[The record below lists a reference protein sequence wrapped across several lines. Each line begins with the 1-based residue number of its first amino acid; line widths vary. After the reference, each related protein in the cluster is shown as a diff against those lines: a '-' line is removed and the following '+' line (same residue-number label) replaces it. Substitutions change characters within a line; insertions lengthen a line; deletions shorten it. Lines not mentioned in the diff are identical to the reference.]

1 MVKIT
6 RNPSLC
12 TRNPSLCTRNPLPC
26 TRNPLP
32 TTPNPLPST
41 RTRQGPMSKDNELTP
56 IAVSFRDR
64 HVVKPGS
71 RVDLSRIDAAD
82 AAGLVKG
89 EQVEHELQR
98 LRAEL
103 DDLQERFYAW
113 DKRSLLLVLQAM
125 DTGGK
130 DGAIEQVMQWVNPQG
145 VAVTSFKA
153 PTPEELSHDFLW
165 RIHKAVPARRMIG
178 VFNRSHYEDV
188 LVVRVHNLVPED
200 VWRRRYDEINQFE
213 RLLAD
218 NGAVILKFYL
228 HISKEEQA
236 ERLQERL
243 DDPDKCWKFA
253 LGDLKE
259 REQWDHY
266 MEAYQDALA
275 QCSTEYAPWYVIPAN
290 RNWYRNL
297 AITSILVDALK
308 ELNPSYP
315 KPDPALENIVVT

>member
-1 MVKIT
+1 
-6 RNPSLC
+6 
-12 TRNPSLCTRNPLPC
+12 
-26 TRNPLP
+26 
-32 TTPNPLPST
+32 
-41 RTRQGPMSKDNELTP
+41 MSDKNKLTP
-56 IAVSFRDR
+56 IPISFRDR
-64 HVVKPGS
+64 HVVEPGS
-71 RVDLSRIDAAD
+71 QVDLSKIDAAD
-82 AAGLVKG
+82 DAGLEKG
-89 EQVEHELQR
+89 DQVERELQR

-130 DGAIEQVMQWVNPQG
+130 DGAIEQVMQGVNPQG

-188 LVVRVHNLVPED
+188 LVVRVRNLVPEE

-218 NGAVILKFYL
+218 SGTVILKFYL
-228 HISKEEQA
+228 HITKEEQA

-243 DDPDKCWKFA
+243 DDPDKSWKFA

-259 REQWDHY
+259 RELWNHY
-266 MEAYQDALA
+266 MEAYQDALT
-275 QCSTEYAPWYVIPAN
+275 QCSTEHAPWYVIPAN

-297 AITSILVDALK
+297 AITSILVDTLK
-308 ELNPSYP
+308 ELNPIYP
-315 KPDPALENIVVT
+315 KPDPSLEKVVVT

>member
-1 MVKIT
+1 
-6 RNPSLC
+6 
-12 TRNPSLCTRNPLPC
+12 
-26 TRNPLP
+26 
-32 TTPNPLPST
+32 
-41 RTRQGPMSKDNELTP
+41 MSNDDELTP
-56 IAVSFRDR
+56 IAISFRDR

-71 RVDLSRIDAAD
+71 RLDLGKINAAD
-82 AAGLVKG
+82 AAGLEKG
-89 EQVEHELQR
+89 AQVEGELKR

-130 DGAIEQVMQWVNPQG
+130 DGVIEQVMQWVNPQG

-218 NGAVILKFYL
+218 SGTVILKLYL

-259 REQWDHY
+259 REQWDRY

-275 QCSTEYAPWYVIPAN
+275 ECSTEHAPWYIIPAN

-297 AITSILVDALK
+297 AITSILVDTLK
-308 ELNPSYP
+308 ELNPVYP
-315 KPDPALENIVVT
+315 RPDPALENIVVS